1 MVHSI
6 IIARWPDRFSKTWR
20 RKVANIQKDS
30 LARVELLSRKLSI
43 TVLIFGCNARHG
55 AVCYNENDRENV
67 IEEHSGAPSHIRI
80 RMRGNERKMEQ
91 VTRTCPRLVLYF
103 VFHIL
108 GKSCVT
114 RCHRDPHRIEI
125 GPRIFFQVLP
135 AVTLRFLSEQKFVQ
149 NSLMFDHSQ

>member
-1 MVHSI
+1 MHSGSSATDEKMVHSI

-55 AVCYNENDRENV
+55 AVCYNENDQENV

-91 VTRTCPRLVLYF
+91 VTRTCPRLVLDLAISYF
-103 VFHIL
+103 LKVM
-108 GKSCVT
+108 CDT
-114 RCHRDPHRIEI
+114 
-125 GPRIFFQVLP
+125 LP
-135 AVTLRFLSEQKFVQ
+135 
-149 NSLMFDHSQ
+149 